1 MAVAT
6 TVILTVLILYLI
18 VLIALSYLARLRTG
32 RGVEEFYIGG
42 RRISGFIMAMTYAAT
57 TYSVFMMVGLV
68 GLTYAHG
75 VGALGFE
82 LTYLMST
89 LVLLAFFGPM
99 FWVLGRRKGY
109 VTPGQLYS
117 DRFGSRAVGATMA
130 IISALF
136 LVPYM
141 AIQAIGSAYLLET
154 LSGIPYVWGVTLI
167 VIIMLLTS
175 LIGGFRGVAWTD
187 TLQGLVMLFSSTAL
201 IFFVFS
207 LIGGVAGLTT
217 LEKTFPQLTTVPG
230 DGFFS
235 LPMFISLTLP
245 WAFFALTNPQVSQ
258 RLFAPKDREAF
269 KLMIFGFFA
278 FGFLY
283 TIFSVVLGLQV
294 RVLEP
299 SLKNP
304 DMAMPILLENYV
316 PLALSIP
323 VLVGIISAGITTVN
337 SIMLSL
343 ASLIGR
349 DVALGKWDEKR
360 IGYAVMMIEAFVVW
374 LFALAKP
381 GLISLLAVMASACLL
396 SQLPTMVLGLL
407 WKKGSASA
415 AVSSM
420 ILGSAV
426 TAALYALKLKPLG
439 LGPAVF
445 GFAVSLIVY
454 LAISTASKAEREDYL
469 RDLRGWLR
477 EEGFLS

>member
-1 MAVAT
+1 MTVA
-6 TVILTVLILYLI
+6 ILGILILYLV
-18 VLIALSYLARLRTG
+18 VLVALSYLARLRTG
-32 RGVEEFYIGG
+32 KGIEEFYIGG
-42 RRISGFIMAMTYAAT
+42 RRMSGFIMAMTYAAT

-89 LVLLAFFGPM
+89 LILLALFGPM
-99 FWVLGRRKGY
+99 FWVLGRRRGY
-109 VTPGQLYS
+109 VTPSQLYS
-117 DRFGSRAVGATMA
+117 DRFDSKAVGATMA
-130 IISALF
+130 ILSALF
-136 LVPYM
+136 LIPYM

-154 LSGIPYVWGVTLI
+154 LSHIPYLWGVTFI
-167 VIIMLLTS
+167 VGIMLLTS

-187 TLQGLVMLFSSTAL
+187 TLQGLIMLFSSTAL
-201 IFFVFS
+201 VFFVFS
-207 LIGGVAGLTT
+207 LIGGLPGFLS
-217 LEKTFPQLTTVPG
+217 LEKTSPQLTTVPG

-258 RLFAPKDREAF
+258 RLFAPKDKRAF
-269 KLMIFGFFA
+269 RLMIFGFFA

-283 TIFSVVLGLQV
+283 TIFSVILGLQA

-299 SLKNP
+299 SLQNP
-304 DMAMPILLENYV
+304 DMAMPVLLEDYV

-323 VLVGIISAGITTVN
+323 VLIGIISAGITTVN

-349 DVALGKWDEKR
+349 DVTLGKWDEKR
-360 IGYAVMMIEAFVVW
+360 VGYAVMTIEAFVVW

-407 WKKGSASA
+407 WKRGSAPA

-426 TAALYALKLKPLG
+426 TVALYILKLKPLG

-445 GFAVSLIVY
+445 GFGVSLLTYVILS
-454 LAISTASKAEREDYL
+454 LASRMEKEDFLRELST
-469 RDLRGWLR
+469 WLR

>member
-1 MAVAT
+1 MTAEV
-6 TVILTVLILYLI
+6 VGILILYLL
-18 VLIALSYLARLRTG
+18 VLIALSYLAKLRTG
-32 RGVEEFYIGG
+32 KGVEEYYIGG
-42 RRISGFIMAMTYAAT
+42 RRMSGFVMAMTYAAT

-89 LVLLAFFGPM
+89 LVLLALFGPI

-117 DRFGSRAVGATMA
+117 DRFGNKLVGATMA
-130 IISALF
+130 LLSALF

-141 AIQAIGSAYLLET
+141 AIQAMGSAYLLET
-154 LSGIPYVWGVTLI
+154 LSGIPYLWGVTLI
-167 VIIMLLTS
+167 VGIMLITS

-187 TLQGLVMLFSSTAL
+187 TLQGLIMLFSSTAL
-201 IFFVFS
+201 VFFAFS
-207 LIGGVAGLTT
+207 LIGWFSGLAS

-269 KLMIFGFFA
+269 KLMIFGFFV
-278 FGFLY
+278 FGFIY

-304 DMAMPILLENYV
+304 DMAMPILLGNYV

-323 VLVGIISAGITTVN
+323 VLIGIISAGITTTN

-349 DVALGKWDEKR
+349 DVALGKWNEEHV
-360 IGYAVMMIEAFVVW
+360 GYAVMVVEALVVW
-374 LFALAKP
+374 LFALARP

-407 WKKGSASA
+407 WRKGSASA
-415 AVSSM
+415 AVFSM
-420 ILGSAV
+420 ILGSTV
-426 TAALYALKLKPLG
+426 TVALYVLKLKPFG

-445 GFAVSLIVY
+445 GFAVSLVVY
-454 LAISTASKAEREDYL
+454 LAISLASKTEKEGYL
-469 RDLRGWLR
+469 RELHGWLR